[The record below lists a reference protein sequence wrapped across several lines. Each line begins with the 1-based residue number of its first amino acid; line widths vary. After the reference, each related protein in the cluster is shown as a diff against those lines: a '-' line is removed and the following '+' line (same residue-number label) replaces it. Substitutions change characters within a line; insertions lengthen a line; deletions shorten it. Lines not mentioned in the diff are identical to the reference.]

1 MEGDPRVDELM
12 RPVRAAIERHIKD
25 PDAKT
30 DIYNRAYEALIESM
44 NALDVSA
51 KVTAKQIAENAK
63 NLQRAESAEAQ
74 LQVVGAQ
81 LKTQMEQWKQDC
93 KRAES
98 AEAKVKEMDL
108 LLREA
113 IGGAAWESCEYKDYE
128 IAIPTWHC
136 CDWSEWV
143 REVAEKLGIKLP
155 QPPKP
160 EGEK

>member
-63 NLQRAESAEAQ
+63 NLQRAEA
-74 LQVVGAQ
+74 
-81 LKTQMEQWKQDC
+81 
-93 KRAES
+93 
-98 AEAKVKEMDL
+98 AEAKVKELDL